1 MYFLNKLVISEMYFL
16 NRLVKYLL
24 VLFFAG
30 LRRLL
35 NNMKEYGIIPKETME
50 EGTDRLTEDSRK
62 LIS

>member
-1 MYFLNKLVISEMYFL
+1 MISNVLFEL
-16 NRLVKYLL
+16 DWLSTYLL

>member
-16 NRLVKYLL
+16 KYLL

-30 LRRLL
+30 IRRLV